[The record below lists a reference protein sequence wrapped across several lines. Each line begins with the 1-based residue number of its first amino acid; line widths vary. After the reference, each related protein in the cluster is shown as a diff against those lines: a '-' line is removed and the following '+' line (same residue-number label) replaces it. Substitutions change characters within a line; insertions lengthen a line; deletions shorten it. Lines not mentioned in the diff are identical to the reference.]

1 MSIRSFIPFVIAATA
16 SFAAVGAAQAQ
27 PCITNFKSAGVPVLS
42 EITYRSWDLVK
53 RPPAAVLTAI
63 ARAAE
68 AEDFSG
74 IRIDKASG
82 TVTALQDAAGSGRP
96 QTLRVTARASG
107 GATRVDAVYT
117 VQAGQIGHEGEVRRG
132 LCNIIGAAGR

>member
-1 MSIRSFIPFVIAATA
+1 MSIRSFIPFVIAAAA
-16 SFAAVGAAQAQ
+16 SFAAAGAAQAQ

-82 TVTALQDAAGSGRP
+82 TVTALQDAARSGRP
-96 QTLRVTARASG
+96 QTLRVTARKSG
-107 GATRVDAVYT
+107 GATRVDAVYI

>member
-16 SFAAVGAAQAQ
+16 TFAAAGTAQAQ

-96 QTLRVTARASG
+96 QRLQVTARKSG
-107 GATRVDAVYT
+107 GATRIDAVYT